1 MAYWMN
7 NNFNDENFVENVETF
22 TANPIIRKEDIK
34 RLITLVNENKK
45 EEEFENLIFTSK
57 YVCGLMRIVKNGS
70 VIPEVNNIEHIKS
83 DLNENLKKGI
93 EQLREIISN
102 CDGVERGSFEKT
114 YLSMTTESFK
124 NLNQLFSD
132 LEAIK
137 KYINYLK
144 RLA

>member
-7 NNFNDENFVENVETF
+7 NNFNDENFVENVERF

-34 RLITLVNENKK
+34 RLITFVNENKK

-102 CDGVERGSFEKT
+102 CDGVERSSFEKT
-114 YLSMTTESFK
+114 YLSMTTESFE